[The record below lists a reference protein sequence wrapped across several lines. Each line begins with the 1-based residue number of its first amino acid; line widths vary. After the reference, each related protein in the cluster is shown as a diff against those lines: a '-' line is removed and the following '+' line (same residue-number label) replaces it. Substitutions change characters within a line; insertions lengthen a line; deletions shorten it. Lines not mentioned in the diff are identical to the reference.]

1 MTVYVM
7 AAPATVGVPLMVTT
21 LPAHVPVTPVGRLL
35 TVAPVAPVVAY
46 VIGAIGVLMHT
57 VCASVPAP
65 EVLDIVLLAFTVIVP
80 VAVMVPHPPVR
91 VTVYVLAAPATVGVP
106 LMVTTLPD
114 HVPVTPVGRLLTVA
128 PVAPV
133 VAYVI
138 GAIGVLMHTV
148 CAFVPAAEVS
158 DTVLFAVTAMV
169 PVAVTTL
176 QPPVRVTVYVMAA
189 PATVGVPLMVTTLPD
204 HVPVTPVGRLLTVAP
219 VAPVVAYVIGAI
231 GVLMHTVCAFVPAAE
246 VSVTV
251 LLGFTAMVPVAVM
264 VPHPPVR
271 VTVYVLAAP
280 ATVGVPLMVTTL
292 PAHVPVT
299 PVGRL
304 LTVAP
309 VAPVV
314 AYVIGAIGVLMHTV
328 LRVRPGR

>member
-1 MTVYVM
+1 
-7 AAPATVGVPLMVTT
+7 
-21 LPAHVPVTPVGRLL
+21 
-35 TVAPVAPVVAY
+35 
-46 VIGAIGVLMHT
+46 
-57 VCASVPAP
+57 
-65 EVLDIVLLAFTVIVP
+65 
-80 VAVMVPHPPVR
+80 
-91 VTVYVLAAPATVGVP
+91 
-106 LMVTTLPD
+106 MVTTLPD

-189 PATVGVPLMVTTLPD
+189 PATVGVPLMVTTFPA

-231 GVLMHTVCAFVPAAE
+231 GVLMHTVCASVPAPE
-246 VSVTV
+246 VLDIV
-251 LLGFTAMVPVAVM
+251 LLAFTAMVPVAVM
-264 VPHPPVR
+264 VPHP
-271 VTVYVLAAP
+271 A
-280 ATVGVPLMVTTL
+280 GQ
-292 PAHVPVT
+292 
-299 PVGRL
+299 GD
-304 LTVAP
+304 
-309 VAPVV
+309 
-314 AYVIGAIGVLMHTV
+314 
-328 LRVRPGR
+328 RVRLGRSGHGGRPR